1 MLSWVRWIEKLSMR
15 TWLNPSL
22 KIKVLLNQTHQP
34 KKKKSTQDVKLDGV
48 GFVGLVDWKQIPIR
62 DNMR

>member
-1 MLSWVRWIEKLSMR
+1 MDWKTIDANLTQPKSQNKSS
-15 TWLNPSL
+15 TQSNPST
-22 KIKVLLNQTHQP
+22 Q
-34 KKKKSTQDVKLDGV
+34 KKKSTQDVKLDGV

>member
-1 MLSWVRWIEKLSMR
+1 MDWKIIDANLTQPKSQNKSS
-15 TWLNPSL
+15 TQSNPST
-22 KIKVLLNQTHQP
+22 Q
-34 KKKKSTQDVKLDGV
+34 KKSTQDVKLDGV